1 MRCWSCLTPSTERGV
16 PMSHD
21 DKSLS
26 RPGSESGEAQ
36 PPQWLDRFANRAS
49 QAFHSADKLAPVGC
63 HFHRYEEEGGL
74 LPQWEVT
81 LFASS
86 TEIYGG
92 ALDGSC
98 AVSRFMLDLRVLMEV
113 FDVVESCYWQAQTMA
128 DDDDLGPHVGVEG
141 QFEGHLVWLRIT
153 AKPPGQFESG
163 RVVDLCANEVQDR
176 W

>member
-1 MRCWSCLTPSTERGV
+1 
-16 PMSHD
+16 MSHH
-21 DKSLS
+21 DKNLSLHE
-26 RPGSESGEAQ
+26 SESGEAQ
-36 PPQWLDRFANRAS
+36 PPQWLDRFANLAT

-63 HFHRYEEEGGL
+63 HFHRYEEERGL
-74 LPQWEVT
+74 PPQWEVT

-113 FDVVESCYWQAQTMA
+113 FDVVESFYWQAQTMA
-128 DDDDLGPHVGVEG
+128 DDDELGPHVGVEG
-141 QFEGHLVWLRIT
+141 EFEGHAVWLRIT
-153 AKPPGQFESG
+153 SKSPSQFDSG

>member
-1 MRCWSCLTPSTERGV
+1 
-16 PMSHD
+16 MSHHD
-21 DKSLS
+21 ENIGLHE
-26 RPGSESGEAQ
+26 SEIDEAL
-36 PPQWLDRFANRAS
+36 PPVWLDRFANQATE
-49 QAFHSADKLAPVGC
+49 AFHSAYKLAPVGC
-63 HFHRYEEEGGL
+63 HFHRCERESDL

-98 AVSRFMLDLRVLMEV
+98 AVSRFMLDLKVLMEV

-141 QFEGHLVWLRIT
+141 EFEGHSVWLRVT
-153 AKPPGQFESG
+153 SKSPSQFESG
-163 RVVDLCANEVQDR
+163 RVVDLYANEMEDR